1 MNAIKIALRQLRKN
15 PGFTTVAVLTLA
27 ICIGANLG
35 IFAVAD
41 AMLIR
46 SLPLPDA
53 DRLVMI
59 HNAFPAS
66 GLERGQATI
75 ADYFERRGEV
85 VALESLSIFRE
96 ATYVVGERDAARRI
110 PGAEITPE
118 FFQTLGVALVKGTTF
133 TDAELNYG
141 RDGVAIITDQ
151 FWRDYF
157 GADPNVLGRT
167 FPMDSLPI
175 RVIGVLPRG
184 FRYLSTKAQ
193 VYRPASHFRETRD
206 LVSRFAPGTRTPDG
220 RYPATRYTNRARAHD
235 GQMVARLR
243 PGRSLSEAQA
253 QLAVVNARRIEQDP
267 LIATLKAAAYHP
279 WVEPLRA
286 AHVNAVKP
294 VVLLVQS
301 GALILLLLGA
311 FNLAGLLLIR
321 ASGRMKEMAVRLA
334 LGAGRGRLA
343 REVLTET
350 TLLALAGGA
359 GGVVLAVVGLRLALF
374 LGIDALPLG
383 TEIFLGS
390 RAAVLA
396 IQISIALG
404 IGIALPILWLHLR
417 GSTNLSLQSETRG
430 ATSNPAMQR
439 LRHGLIVTQI
449 AVASVLLYGAGI
461 LGLSLKRTLDQSPGF
476 DPAHVV
482 SGHLVL
488 PWQNYEAKSANAAF
502 ILALLDRLRAIPG
515 VTHAALS
522 SALPFTKQGSEPTGI
537 LPEGFAP
544 AADSELR
551 LHYLSSVTSDY
562 TRAMGIPLLRGRFI
576 EETDCKRDAPKVAV
590 IDETLA
596 RLYWPSGDAIGR
608 RFCTDPSIFNPE
620 FAYTVVGIVGGVK
633 QEQLTETA
641 RLGAAY
647 LALSESDNFQMIVR
661 SSTSATVTGSTLQKI
676 VHHLDPGLPLT
687 DFKPMQTRID
697 DSLLTRRSPAIL
709 AVFFAGVALLLA
721 GLGAYGV
728 LAYAV
733 SQRRR
738 EVGVRMALGA
748 TPNNIR
754 RKFLSLGTRLL
765 AFGCLIGC
773 MCAWAARKTMET
785 ILFGVPSFHVP
796 TIVLT
801 VATVAIAIL
810 LASWLPA
817 QRAARI
823 SPMEALRHE

>member
-1 MNAIKIALRQLRKN
+1 MNDLRFALRRLRKN

-35 IFAVAD
+35 VFAVVD

-53 DRLVMI
+53 DRLVVI

-75 ADYFERRGEV
+75 ADYFERRGEID
-85 VALESLSIFRE
+85 ALQSLSIFRE
-96 ATYVVGERDAARRI
+96 TTYIVGERDAARRI

-118 FFQTLGVALVKGTTF
+118 FFQTLGVGLVKGTTF
-133 TDAELNYG
+133 SDAELNYG

-151 FWRDYF
+151 FWRDHF
-157 GADPNVLGRT
+157 GSDPNVLGRT
-167 FPMDSLPI
+167 FSMDSLPI
-175 RVIGVLPRG
+175 RVIGVLPG
-184 FRYLSTKAQ
+184 TFRYLSTKAQ

-206 LVSRFAPGTRTPDG
+206 FVSRYAPGSYTPDG
-220 RYPATRYTNRARAHD
+220 RSPVTRYTNRARAHD

-243 PGRSLSEAQA
+243 AGRRLSEAQA
-253 QLAVVNARRIEQDP
+253 QLAVVNARRLARDP
-267 LIATLKAAAYHP
+267 SSTTLKAAAYEP

-286 AHVNAVKP
+286 AHVNSAKP
-294 VVLLVQS
+294 VVLLVQA

-334 LGAGRGRLA
+334 LGAGRGNVA

-350 TLLALAGGA
+350 ALLALAGGA
-359 GGVVLAVVGLRLALF
+359 AGVVLAVVSLRVALF
-374 LGIDALPLG
+374 LGADALPLG

-396 IQISIALG
+396 ILISIALG
-404 IGIALPILWLHLR
+404 IGIALPILWLHLC
-417 GSTNLSLQSETRG
+417 GSTHPSLQTETRG
-430 ATSNPAMQR
+430 ATSNPAMHR

-449 AVASVLLYGAGI
+449 AVASVLLYGAGV

-476 DPAHVV
+476 DPAHVLT
-482 SGHLVL
+482 GHLVL
-488 PWQNYEAKSANAAF
+488 PWRNYEAKSANAPF

-522 SALPFTKQGSEPTGI
+522 SALPFTKQGSLPTGI

-544 AADSELR
+544 AADGEQR

-562 TRAMGIPLLRGRFI
+562 ARAMGIPLLQGRFI
-576 EETDCKRDAPKVAV
+576 DAADCKRGAPKVAV
-590 IDETLA
+590 IDETFA

-647 LALSESDNFQMIVR
+647 LALSESDNFQVIVR
-661 SSTSATVTGSTLQKI
+661 SSATANVTESMLQKN
-676 VHHLDPGLPLT
+676 VHYLDPGLPLT
-687 DFKPMQTRID
+687 DFKSMRTRID
-697 DSLLTRRSPAIL
+697 DSLVIRRSPAIL

-748 TPNNIR
+748 TPSHVR
-754 RKFLSLGTRLL
+754 RQFLCLGTRLL
-765 AFGCLIGC
+765 AVGCLIGC
-773 MCAWAARKTMET
+773 MCAWAAGRTMET

-796 TIVLT
+796 TIALT

-810 LASWLPA
+810 VASLLPA
-817 QRAARI
+817 LRAARI